1 MVNHKFVHHNTLST
15 FLLIPHLCRSPSQD
29 SMFFVVGHMNDAFL
43 MRIAN
48 HPLDA
53 TEQIQLGVYLGV
65 DTFIIREMISSPGE
79 AVNKSLAILAA
90 WKDDQNNVANPAA
103 MYDQLCKAFVE
114 LNKANVVEYIRSGKF
129 MTVIASRMCYL
140 TK

>member
-1 MVNHKFVHHNTLST
+1 
-15 FLLIPHLCRSPSQD
+15 
-29 SMFFVVGHMNDAFL
+29 MFFVVGHMNDAFL
-43 MRIAN
+43 KRIAN

-65 DTFIIREMISSPGE
+65 DTSIIREMLSSPGE
-79 AVNKSLAILAA
+79 AANKSFAILAA
-90 WKDDQNNVANPAA
+90 WKDDQNNVAKPAA
-103 MYDQLCKAFVE
+103 MYDQLCRAFVE

-129 MTVIASRMCYL
+129 MTVITSRMCYV